1 MNNKLINLPHKN
13 ISRIAFLDYLRI
25 FAFLSVLVGHLFFG
39 DMQRLFS
46 DPSIHATPR
55 FLVGLLMPLCESGGA
70 GVVVFFLIS
79 GYIITSVLQSEN
91 TVSFLVKR
99 FFRIYPLYIFAVLS
113 QFGLEW
119 WFSGAN
125 WPLLAKSK
133 VIPQLLLLGDFY
145 GNGYALGGVEWTLR
159 VELYFYLL
167 MAAFNSFGLIKIR
180 NKYLPLI
187 LFCILLALVLFAPLR
202 RQAGFSHGYIS
213 AFGPFLLLGAFFFLY
228 EKRQITFVTFA
239 AMLLFVLGA
248 HYKIIATHVPS
259 LMNMHFATLG
269 VCIFTLFW
277 LLRDRF
283 SSKPIIVF
291 LSSLAYSVYLTHNWL
306 FNLFKK
312 VTQDVKFPVSE
323 DIIALLFLFAVC
335 YLIMRFIEVKGI
347 NAGKIVINK
356 FPRHLKQ
363 I

>member
-1 MNNKLINLPHKN
+1 MNNQCDNLPYKN
-13 ISRIAFLDYLRI
+13 KSRIAFLDYLRI

-39 DMQRLFS
+39 DLQQLIS

-79 GYIITSVLQSEN
+79 GYIITSVLQSES
-91 TVSFLVKR
+91 TTSFLVKR

-125 WPLLAKSK
+125 WPFLVKSK

-167 MAAFNSFGLIKIR
+167 MAAINSFGLIKIK
-180 NKYLPLI
+180 NSYFPFI
-187 LFCILLALVLFAPLR
+187 LFCILLALVFFAPLR
-202 RQAGFSHGYIS
+202 RQVGFSHGYIS

-228 EKRQITFVTFA
+228 EKRQIKSVTFA

-248 HYKIIATHVPS
+248 HYKIIAAHVPS

-277 LLRDRF
+277 LQRERF

-306 FNLFKK
+306 FSLFKK
-312 VTQDVKFPVSE
+312 VTQDIKFPISE
-323 DIIALLFLFAVC
+323 DIVALLFLFCIC
-335 YLIMRFIEVKGI
+335 YLMMRFVEVKGI
-347 NAGKIVINK
+347 NVGKTIINK
-356 FPRHLKQ
+356 FPRQLKQ
-363 I
+363 L